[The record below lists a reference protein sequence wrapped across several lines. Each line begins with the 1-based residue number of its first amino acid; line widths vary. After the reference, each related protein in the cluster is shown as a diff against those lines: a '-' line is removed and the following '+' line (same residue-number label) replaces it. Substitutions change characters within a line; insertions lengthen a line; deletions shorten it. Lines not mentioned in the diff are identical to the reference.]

1 MLQILTMQHIFL
13 LDFKI
18 ARIGNLDFYNKYYIF
33 AMKNLSSDFIKK
45 YPFLTLFSTIVF
57 VCVLFWTIQLA
68 TNTRVVVLFKDLRP
82 FHYHAPVYFKGFKI
96 GRVIKVAPTG
106 NYQNTAVTILIH
118 PKMKL
123 PANTTAKLKVHKT
136 RWAHKDYIDL
146 LYPESPD
153 LAYLKNNSVIKGENS
168 IDIHS
173 YLANISPET
182 YEQMEENAAAILQNL
197 NDTTGMLFSVFSII
211 NNILSD
217 AETDLKNTAGN
228 FASTSRST
236 SRIAGKIDNAIS
248 QQQLVDTL
256 SNVQAATFNANVA
269 AKGLASTTIAASQSV
284 PNINATLEGVNSVVA
299 NVDEITC
306 GLKYTLRKKFGG
318 LRLIF
323 GRTIPSNCTCK

>member
-1 MLQILTMQHIFL
+1 
-13 LDFKI
+13 
-18 ARIGNLDFYNKYYIF
+18 
-33 AMKNLSSDFIKK
+33 MKNLSANLIKK
-45 YPFLTLFSTIVF
+45 YPFLTLFSALVF

-68 TNTRVVVLFKDLRP
+68 TNTKVIVLFKDLRP

-146 LYPESPD
+146 MYPDSPD

-173 YLANISPET
+173 YLANISPDT
-182 YEQMEENAAAILQNL
+182 YEQMEENTSAILQNL

-217 AETDLKNTAGN
+217 SETDLKNTAGN
-228 FASTSRST
+228 FARTSRST
-236 SRIAGKIDNAIS
+236 SQIVDKIDNAVS
-248 QQQLVDTL
+248 QQQLANTL
-256 SNVQAATFNANVA
+256 SNIQAATFNANVA
-269 AKGLASTTIAASQSV
+269 AIGLANTTTGTSQSV
-284 PNINATLEGVNSVVA
+284 PNLNAALEGINSVVE

-306 GLKYTLRKKFGG
+306 GLKHTLRKKFGG
-318 LRLIF
+318 LRLF
-323 GRTIPSNCTCK
+323 CGRTIPSNCTCK